1 MKNAARFLV
10 LTAVLYFAFILPSK
24 ISAQTSEDRDLT
36 KPNQNWQC
44 LEAKRTGGHSVELS
58 TKTANQFPPPGSSVY
73 IVECVSTAQGSK
85 CTTGQCDADSQLVG
99 NCNDL
104 TFLKNNYRYSR
115 ERFSGTQPATSSMDG
130 KVGPFEWESATL
142 PDTGHTFFGV
152 GVNQILSTEGQWPT
166 LQLGTFYFPN
176 SSESCAESSMRWDP
190 YGRIFD
196 SASLEPIPA
205 TSVVLLSKINGVTS
219 QVSLP
224 GLENPQSTGANG
236 IFNFV
241 VPDGTYIVNPAIST
255 HSYPNVESKLNPNYS
270 RAYFDIYRGEDII
283 QQGFIQHRDIPMD
296 PIGTPFTSPVKILDY
311 SVTLDKLNSRLLI
324 AGSVSHPLSKIS
336 VYSGTAFIK
345 QITSSKFGIFR
356 INLDNSTLDQS
367 QLLRLEA
374 DKTDF
379 ANPQASLN
387 NKFLAYVFRPVF
399 AQSRQDSV
407 NFSPIMN
414 NLEGYAFD
422 DNGNTVPNAT
432 IGIYLTSSDKS
443 FYETKS
449 DSIGFFSIPSQY
461 LPPLSYYLR
470 ITTPDG
476 NTTKQNT
483 AKFASNNNRY
493 AAAASANYGVY
504 RPQTPGTAKYAGI
517 SNESSSDAD
526 GNITRTVIGP
536 DGKVITVSEPEGT
549 IITGIEEGQ
558 INTEE
563 EITSGLNPKVE
574 VNPQDLPAA
583 KNNNLLSVFLILII
597 GSVIAAVYIY
607 QKTWSKPIFPP
618 KKTK

>member
-1 MKNAARFLV
+1 MKSAARFLV
-10 LTAVLYFAFILPSK
+10 LAAVLYFAFILPSK
-24 ISAQTSEDRDLT
+24 ISAQPAEDYDLS

-85 CTTGQCDADSQLVG
+85 CTTGQCDADTQLVG

-104 TFLKNNYRYSR
+104 TFLQNNYRYSR
-115 ERFSGTQPATSSMDG
+115 VRFSGSQPATSSIDG

-196 SASLEPIPA
+196 SVSLEPIPA
-205 TSVVLLSKINGVTS
+205 TSVVLLSKINGITS

-224 GLENPQSTGANG
+224 GLENPQSTDADG

-241 VPDGTYIVNPAIST
+241 VPDGTYILNPVKST

-270 RAYFDIYRGEDII
+270 RAYYDIYRGEDII

-296 PIGTPFTSPVKILDY
+296 PVSTPFTSPVKILDY

-324 AGSVSHPLSKIS
+324 AGSASHPLSKIS

-345 QITSSKFGIFR
+345 QVTSNKFGIFR

-374 DKTDF
+374 DKTDL

-399 AQSRQDSV
+399 AQNRQDSIS
-407 NFSPIMN
+407 FSPIMN

-422 DNGNTVPNAT
+422 DSGNTVPHAT

-476 NTTKQNT
+476 NTFTQDTVN
-483 AKFASNNNRY
+483 FASNNARY

-504 RPQTPGTAKYAGI
+504 RPQTPGTVRYAGVI
-517 SNESSSDAD
+517 NESEALPD
-526 GNITRTVIGP
+526 GSITKTVIGP
-536 DGKVITVSEPEGT
+536 EGKVITVTEPEGLIGRET
-549 IITGIEEGQ
+549 EAGQ
-558 INTEE
+558 ISTFEE
-563 EITSGLNPKVE
+563 ESVTGSPDEEENTTLKTS
-574 VNPQDLPAA
+574 
-583 KNNNLLSVFLILII
+583 NNNKLMTVFLILIF
-597 GSVIAAVYIY
+597 GSLIIAFYIY
-607 QKTWSKPIFPP
+607 QKNKPKPAFPP